1 MENLT
6 IVEYQTQRV
15 LTTEQLAQAYECSA
29 DQIKV
34 NFTRNK
40 KRFEE
45 GKHYFKLEGYELKE
59 FKSNYLADCN
69 SVDNKVTKSNPVE
82 NKAENFEVV
91 GKNAKSLYLWTK
103 RGASRHCKML
113 GTDKAWEMF
122 DILEENYF
130 NPKPAVAAPAAAPY
144 VLIPKF
150 FRGKQVIT
158 VKDAAAILNTSRSLI
173 ESIINKPTGNIHEGK
188 DYYRLKGDK
197 RAEFKAENPS
207 VPAAVH
213 HIIAILESGFK
224 KICEYM
230 LVETPP
236 IFRVENLETKLEL
249 DFYCYKYKLEP
260 MTEVEEMICSYANAR
275 RVLFLLK
282 KVYEGDKKIEEECND
297 LLALLLLLINE
308 KNFYR
313 APVGAMIKNERLS
326 EAKAV

>member
-1 MENLT
+1 MTLPT
-6 IVEYQTQRV
+6 DR
-15 LTTEQLAQAYECSA
+15 
-29 DQIKV
+29 
-34 NFTRNK
+34 
-40 KRFEE
+40 
-45 GKHYFKLEGYELKE
+45 KE
-59 FKSNYLADCN
+59 FKRW
-69 SVDNKVTKSNPVE
+69 VTH
-82 NKAENFEVV
+82 EVLPSIRKI
-91 GKNAKSLYLWTK
+91 GSY
-103 RGASRHCKML
+103 
-113 GTDKAWEMF
+113 GT
-122 DILEENYF
+122 
-130 NPKPAVAAPAAAPY
+130 APAPAAPY

-158 VKDAAAILNTSRSLI
+158 VKDAAVILNTSRSMI

-197 RAEFKAENPS
+197 RAEFKEENPS

-224 KICEYM
+224 KICDYM

-236 IFRVENLETKLEL
+236 IFRVENLEMKLEL